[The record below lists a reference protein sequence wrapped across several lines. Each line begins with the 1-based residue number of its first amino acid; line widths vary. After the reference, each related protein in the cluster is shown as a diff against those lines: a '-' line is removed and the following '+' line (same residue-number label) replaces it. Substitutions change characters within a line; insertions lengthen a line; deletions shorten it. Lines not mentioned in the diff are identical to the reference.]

1 MLGVNSSG
9 HERKNKLS
17 CCPDGQYSIIFEG
30 YLTVRQQDHTIMK
43 AKLKAVLVGGPQN
56 GQAIELDEATPQITI
71 LARVLERTGEWRVV
85 FTSKYKLVS
94 GAEPPLRY
102 EFED

>member
-1 MLGVNSSG
+1 
-9 HERKNKLS
+9 
-17 CCPDGQYSIIFEG
+17 
-30 YLTVRQQDHTIMK
+30 MK

-71 LARVLERTGEWRVV
+71 LARVLERTGEWRVM
-85 FTSKYKLVS
+85 FTSKYKLMS
-94 GAEPPLRY
+94 GAESPLRY

>member
-1 MLGVNSSG
+1 
-9 HERKNKLS
+9 
-17 CCPDGQYSIIFEG
+17 
-30 YLTVRQQDHTIMK
+30 MK
-43 AKLKAVLVGGPQN
+43 AKHKVVLVGGPQN

-94 GAEPPLRY
+94 GAELPLRY